1 MSKEKLGRIILSVL
15 VVATTV
21 ISVAVDWNT
30 SHVFNSHWY
39 PHARFHDVMLLWLLI
54 GLVPILLWLLWRNSL
69 EPEVGVTVT
78 TMVILFFW
86 SSFFVNLLVPGTSPA
101 ANLEES
107 PPILLGILLYPN
119 MIIAAFSII
128 LAIVGYWLYR
138 SGSESV
144 RD

>member
-1 MSKEKLGRIILSVL
+1 MSKRIGRIILSVL

-21 ISVAVDWNT
+21 ISVAVDWNS
-30 SHVFNSHWY
+30 SHAFNPDWY

-78 TMVILFFW
+78 TLVILFFW

-107 PPILLGILLYPN
+107 PPIFYGIPLYPN
-119 MIIAAFSII
+119 MIIAAISIV

-138 SGSESV
+138 SGSASV

>member
-1 MSKEKLGRIILSVL
+1 MSKRIGRIILSVL

-21 ISVAVDWNT
+21 ISVAVDWNS
-30 SHVFNSHWY
+30 SHVFNPDWY

-78 TMVILFFW
+78 TLVILFFW

-107 PPILLGILLYPN
+107 PPILYGIPLYPN
-119 MIIAAFSII
+119 MIIAAISIV
-128 LAIVGYWLYR
+128 LAIIGYWLYR
-138 SGSESV
+138 SGSASV